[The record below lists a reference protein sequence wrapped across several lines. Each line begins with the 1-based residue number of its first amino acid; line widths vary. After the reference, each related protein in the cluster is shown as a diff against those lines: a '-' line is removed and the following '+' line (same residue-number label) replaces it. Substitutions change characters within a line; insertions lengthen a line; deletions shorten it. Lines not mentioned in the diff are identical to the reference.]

1 MHKPI
6 KEMHPPVFVA
16 THWINFV
23 AIVILMLS
31 GLYIHFPSF
40 GGFMSVARGCHIFFG
55 VVIFLNVVF
64 RIIAAF
70 FVKDANTMGSRET
83 DLDIKNFW
91 FQKENRHQ
99 FFPMLRWYLF
109 MKKDY
114 PISAKYATLQK
125 ISYMAIAVM
134 LLCVSYTGFC
144 LWGVTNQLAIF
155 AVGNNLFASIGFGA
169 VPGGGALMATRVIH
183 YIIAWLL
190 VIIALIHIYIATMH
204 GMSAWRM
211 IFLHKED
218 PDAGEGVADAP
229 AEA

>member
-1 MHKPI
+1 MHKPL

-23 AIVILMLS
+23 SLVLLMLS
-31 GLYIHFPSF
+31 GLYIHFPFIS
-40 GGFMSVARGCHIFFG
+40 GFMGVARGVHIFFG
-55 VVIFLNVVF
+55 LIIFLNVVF
-64 RIIAAF
+64 RIIATF
-70 FVKDANTMGSRET
+70 FVKDAVTMGSREKK
-83 DLDIKNFW
+83 LDMYNW
-91 FQKENRHQ
+91 LPQKDNRHQ

-125 ISYMAIAVM
+125 ISYILIAVM
-134 LLCVSYTGFC
+134 LLAISYTGFC
-144 LWGVTNQLAIF
+144 LWGVTNQWGIF
-155 AVGNNLFASIGFGA
+155 AIGNQWFASWFNFS
-169 VPGGGALMATRVIH
+169 GGAALMPTRVIH
-183 YIIAWLL
+183 YCIAWLL
-190 VIIALIHIYIATMH
+190 VIIGMIHVYIATMH

-218 PDAGEGVADAP
+218 PDAGEGIPDAS